1 MLSRFT
7 FVHAVSL
14 VNHWS
19 AMFAEGRTA
28 GPNLPVKQSEPALQ
42 KAVLDVAPQR
52 HAQPG
57 GGPLGLR

>member
-28 GPNLPVKQSEPALQ
+28 GPNLPVKQSEPA
-42 KAVLDVAPQR
+42 
-52 HAQPG
+52 
-57 GGPLGLR
+57 